1 MSKTFGE
8 TLRELR
14 ENKSITREQLS
25 KDTGVSL
32 TALYYYEK
40 DQKTPSID
48 ILRNISKSLN
58 VSADY
63 LLGLTDNPS
72 NENNEM
78 PEYIKNRLN
87 KLENLESQNLPD
99 KLESIAK
106 ELLDL
111 SKKLKNL

>member
-1 MSKTFGE
+1 MNIGE
-8 TLRELR
+8 KIRTLRE
-14 ENKSITREQLS
+14 QLNI
-25 KDTGVSL
+25 
-32 TALYYYEK
+32 
-40 DQKTPSID
+40 DQKEFAKRTGIGQSSLSEIEGNKRQSIRSD
-48 ILRNISKSLN
+48 ILLKIAITLN

-63 LLGLTDNPS
+63 LLGLTDNPL

-78 PEYIKNRLN
+78 PDFIKNKLN

-99 KLESIAK
+99 KLEKIAK

>member
-8 TLRELR
+8 TLRTLR
-14 ENKSITREQLS
+14 ENKHITRDQLS
-25 KDTGVSL
+25 KDTGVSI

-48 ILRNISKSLN
+48 ILRSLAKSLN

-63 LLGLTDNPS
+63 LLGLTDNPL

-78 PEYIKNRLN
+78 PDFIKNKLN
-87 KLENLESQNLPD
+87 KLENLETQNLPD
-99 KLESIAK
+99 KLEQIAK
-106 ELLDL
+106 ELLNI
-111 SKKLKNL
+111 SKKLKNI